1 MKGHGLYNLNAA
13 DHKRVVEL
21 LTYAG
26 VRLTGHLSTRMLA
39 DACADH
45 MRVKRG
51 ASEQTRFFILQQ
63 FLQQSPTIATP
74 PPPMTNFRPLLR
86 KRPAP
91 PRGEGVHDSLPSV
104 VAGWR
109 VWKDG
114 RRERL

>member
-1 MKGHGLYNLNAA
+1 MKGHGKYNLNAA
-13 DHKRVVEL
+13 DQGRVVEL
-21 LTYAG
+21 LKYSGA
-26 VRLTGHLSTRMLA
+26 RLPAHLSTRILA

-45 MRVKRG
+45 MGVKRG

-74 PPPMTNFRPLLR
+74 PPKLTNFQPLQR

-91 PRGEGVHDSLPSV
+91 PRGEGVHDSLPSI

-114 RRERL
+114 RRERV